1 MGRRRRGSLG
11 LGWAALASVF
21 LGICMLPWGS
31 GQPVL
36 QLSAQL
42 LVGGGNFEVTVT
54 RAALNLDPAV
64 AEGARVFI
72 SADKLNEPTHEVTP
86 LLQTTSSGVETRRLA
101 PLEPRHAANNL

>member
-21 LGICMLPWGS
+21 LGICMLPRGS

-36 QLSAQL
+36 QLSTQL

-64 AEGARVFI
+64 AEAARVFI

-86 LLQTTSSGVETRRLA
+86 LLQITSSGVEMRRLE
-101 PLEPRHAANNL
+101 PLEPRQAANNF